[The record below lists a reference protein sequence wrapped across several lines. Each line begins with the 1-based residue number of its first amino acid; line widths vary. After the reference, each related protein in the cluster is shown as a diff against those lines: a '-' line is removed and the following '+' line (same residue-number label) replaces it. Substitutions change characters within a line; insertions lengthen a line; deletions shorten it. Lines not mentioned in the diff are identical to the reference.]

1 MKVMLLAMLVGCGA
15 MLLTRAGFTEPPNPS
30 RGLLLVANK
39 GEHTVGIINPVSGKQ
54 IVTVQESGITGHEL
68 IASPDGKTAY
78 VPIYG
83 NSGVGKP
90 GTDGQTIDVID
101 VATRKILRTVDLGKG
116 LRPHCARFG
125 PHDGKLY
132 ITTELSESITEF
144 DPQTM
149 KVLATIPTG
158 QKESHMLVISSTGKL
173 GYTANVGVGTVSAI
187 DLAAHKVLAVIPISG
202 NTQRIAISTDD
213 RRVFT
218 ADQTKPQLAVID
230 TETNKVS
237 GWIALPAVAYGTAPT
252 RDGKWLLVT
261 LPELN
266 QVGVVDLKTQK
277 VVRRVDVGKN
287 PQEIEV
293 RPDGAV
299 AYVSCMS
306 SNQVAEINL
315 HTWKTDRLIDAGAEV
330 DGLAWAVGPK

>member
-1 MKVMLLAMLVGCGA
+1 MKVMLLAMLVGGVA
-15 MLLTRAGFTEPPNPS
+15 MLLPKVSFPEPPIPS
-30 RGLLLVANK
+30 KGLLLVANK
-39 GEHTVGIINPVSGKQ
+39 GEHTMGIIDPTTGTQ
-54 IVTVQESGITGHEL
+54 IATVKESGITGHEL
-68 IASPDGKTAY
+68 VASPDGKTAY

-101 VATRKILRTVDLGKG
+101 VATHKILRTVDLGKG

-125 PHDGKLY
+125 PHNGKLY
-132 ITTELSESITEF
+132 ITTEISDSITEF
-144 DPQTM
+144 DPHTM

-158 QKESHMLVISSTGKL
+158 QRESHMLIISGDGKR

-187 DLAAHKVLAVIPISG
+187 DLEAHKVLAVIPISK

-213 RRVFT
+213 QRVFT

-230 TETNKVS
+230 TATNKVS
-237 GWIALPAVAYGTAPT
+237 AWIPLPAVAYGTAPT

-261 LPELN
+261 LPDLN

-277 VVRRVDVGKN
+277 VVRTVDVGKY

-293 RPDGAV
+293 RPDDTV
-299 AYVSCMS
+299 AYVSCMNS
-306 SNQVAEINL
+306 KQVTEINL
-315 HTWKTDRLIDAGAEV
+315 KTWKADRLIEAGAEV
-330 DGLAWAVGPK
+330 DGLAWAAAR